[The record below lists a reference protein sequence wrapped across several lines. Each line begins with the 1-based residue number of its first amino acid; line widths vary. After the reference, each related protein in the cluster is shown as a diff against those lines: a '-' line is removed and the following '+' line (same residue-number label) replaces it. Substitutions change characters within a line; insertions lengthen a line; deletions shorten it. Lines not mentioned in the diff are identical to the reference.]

1 MLKKIYIGLCVLA
14 LLLMFDI
21 SRENNNSI
29 IVYSSLEQFRGEEL
43 QKQLNQ
49 KFPDYDI
56 KVMYVSTGKAAAKIS
71 VEKQQSDA
79 DIIVGLE
86 TSY

>member
-21 SRENNNSI
+21 SRENNISI

-56 KVMYVSTGKAAAKIS
+56 KVMYCWIGNFLFR
-71 VEKQQSDA
+71 E
-79 DIIVGLE
+79 G
-86 TSY
+86 